1 MEFKTRI
8 DWLSITGK
16 VDKYE
21 GDPGENYLLACI
33 EHGRG
38 LLRWLGLPD
47 PAIQTVSAAKWY
59 EVSIVDANT
68 GYRINFGANLSTQG
82 WQVVISG
89 KAYQEHDC
97 NRYLSGFLEL
107 YQAKITRADIAV
119 DLIWSGLKVSD
130 FAEEYKQEYGSNG
143 AKSWSFIKGK
153 SGDTCYIGSRT
164 SERMLRFYDKAGE
177 QNIPIDW
184 LRVELECKGAYAHHI
199 VETYLH
205 DYRAV
210 VTAIAEF
217 VGLPASLLTSVLRA
231 IATGVAAERLLKPA
245 VVSDRVKWLSGQVL
259 QSFTKLCLEDYQ
271 SASDVLLK
279 YQQTWIASGLWI
291 VFESKKLTF
300 PKNSDK
306 L

>member
-16 VDKYE
+16 VDKHE

-33 EHGRG
+33 EYGRG
-38 LLRWLGLPD
+38 LLRWLGLSD
-47 PAIQTVSAAKWY
+47 PALQTVSAAKWY
-59 EVSIVDANT
+59 EISLVDANT

-82 WQVVISG
+82 WQIVISG
-89 KAYQEHDC
+89 SAYQEHDC
-97 NRYLSGFLEL
+97 SEYLSGFLEL
-107 YQAKITRADIAV
+107 YQAKITRADIAI
-119 DLIWSGLKVSD
+119 DLIWSGLKVAD
-130 FAEEYKQEYGSNG
+130 FADEYKQEYGDDG
-143 AKSWSFIKGK
+143 RKAWSFIKGK

-164 SERMLRFYDKAGE
+164 SERMLRFYDKAGQ

-184 LRVELECKGAYAHHI
+184 LRVELECKGGVAHRI
-199 VETYLH
+199 VEVYLH

-210 VTAIAEF
+210 VSEITEF
-217 VGLPASLLTSVLRA
+217 IGLPTSPL
-231 IATGVAAERLLKPA
+231 TGVLCKISAGITAERVLKPA
-245 VVSDRVKWLSGQVL
+245 VVTDRVKWLSGQVL

-271 SASDVLLK
+271 AASDVLLK

-291 VFESKKLTF
+291 VLESEKLQSA
-300 PKNSDK
+300 PIPDK

>member
-8 DWLSITGK
+8 DWLSITGR
-16 VDKYE
+16 VDQNE

-33 EHGRG
+33 EFGRG
-38 LLRWLGLPD
+38 ILRWLGLSS

-68 GYRINFGANLSTQG
+68 GYRINFGNNLSVQG

-97 NRYLSGFLEL
+97 AGYLSGFIEL
-107 YQAKITRADIAV
+107 YKAKITRADIAV
-119 DLIWSGLKVSD
+119 DLIWSGLKIAD
-130 FAEEYKQEYGSNG
+130 FAEEYKMEHGHNGS
-143 AKSWSFIKGK
+143 KSWSFIKGK

-164 SERMLRFYDKAGE
+164 SERMLRFYDKGGE
-177 QNIPIDW
+177 QNIQIDW
-184 LRVELECKGAYAHHI
+184 VRVELECKGGNAQRI
-199 VETYLH
+199 MEVYLH

-210 VTAIAEF
+210 VAEITEF
-217 VGLPASLLTSVLRA
+217 INTPTSSLARVLCKIGEGA
-231 IATGVAAERLLKPA
+231 VIERIRPPA
-245 VVSDRVKWLSGQVL
+245 VVTDRIKWLSGQVL

-271 SASDVLLK
+271 AASDVLLK
-279 YQQTWIASGLWI
+279 YQQTWIATGLWI
-291 VFESKKLTF
+291 MLESEKLQSTT
-300 PKNSDK
+300 KSDK